1 MSENP
6 SNQSGPKSVIK
17 DDVATA
23 LGKIPSGL
31 FVLSLIDDNTGAD
44 DFMLASWVQQC
55 SFSPLMVNIAIRSER
70 SILSQLLPGKF
81 FNLHIIKEGQNQMVG
96 KFAKP
101 VSGADQLKDLN
112 LQREPNLPVVL
123 LDTCAVLQCRAAGV
137 LNAGDH
143 QLLLAEVVSGTLLSG
158 GDPMVHVRKNARN
171 Y

>member
-1 MSENP
+1 MSEKP
-6 SNQSGPKSVIK
+6 PIQSGPKSVIK

-23 LGKIPSGL
+23 MGKIPSGL
-31 FVLSLIDDNTGAD
+31 FILSLIDDAGAD

-70 SILSQLLPGKF
+70 SILSLLVPGKI
-81 FNLHIIKEGQNQMVG
+81 FNLHIIKEGQNQVVG

-101 VSGADQLKDLN
+101 VSSPDQLKDLN

-123 LDTCAVLQCRAAGV
+123 LDTCAVLQCKVAGV

-143 QLLLAEVVSGTLLSG
+143 QLLIAEVVSGTMLAG

>member
-1 MSENP
+1 MSDKP
-6 SNQSGPKSVIK
+6 PIQSGTKSVIK
-17 DDVATA
+17 DDVAIA
-23 LGKIPSGL
+23 MGKIPSGL
-31 FVLSLIDDNTGAD
+31 FILSLIDDAGAD

-70 SILSQLLPGKF
+70 SILSQLVPGKI
-81 FNLHIIKEGQNQMVG
+81 FNLHIIKEGQSQMVG

-123 LDTCAVLQCRAAGV
+123 LDTCAVLQCKAAGV

-143 QLLLAEVVSGTLLSG
+143 QLLLGEVVSGTMLAG

>member
-1 MSENP
+1 LSENP
-6 SNQSGPKSVIK
+6 SNQSGIKPVIK

-23 LGKIPSGL
+23 MGKIPSGL
-31 FVLSLIDDNTGAD
+31 FILSLIDDAGAD

-70 SILSQLLPGKF
+70 SILSQLVPGKI

-123 LDTCAVLQCRAAGV
+123 LDTCAVLHCKAAGV

-143 QLLLAEVVSGTLLSG
+143 QLLVAEVVSGTMLTG

>member
-1 MSENP
+1 MSEKP
-6 SNQSGPKSVIK
+6 PIQSGLKSVIK

-23 LGKIPSGL
+23 MGKIPSGL
-31 FVLSLIDDNTGAD
+31 FILSLIDDASAD

-70 SILSQLLPGKF
+70 SILSQLVPGKI

-112 LQREPNLPVVL
+112 LQRDPNLPVVL
-123 LDTCAVLQCRAAGV
+123 LDTCAVLQCKAAGV

-143 QLLLAEVVSGTLLSG
+143 QLLLGEVVSGTILAG

>member
-6 SNQSGPKSVIK
+6 SSQSSLKPVIK
-17 DDVATA
+17 DDVAIA
-23 LGKIPSGL
+23 MGKIPSGL
-31 FVLSLIDDNTGAD
+31 FILSFIDDAETD

-70 SILSQLLPGKF
+70 SILSQMMPGKI

-96 KFAKP
+96 RFAKP
-101 VSGADQLKDLN
+101 APDVDLLRDLN
-112 LQREPNLPVVL
+112 IKKESGRPVVL
-123 LDTCAVLQCRAAGV
+123 LDTCGVLHCKAFTV

-143 QLLLAEVVSGTLLSG
+143 QLLLAEVVSGNILAG

>member
-1 MSENP
+1 MSEKP
-6 SNQSGPKSVIK
+6 PIQSGPKSVIK

-23 LGKIPSGL
+23 MGKIPSGL
-31 FVLSLIDDNTGAD
+31 FILSLLDDAGAD

-70 SILSQLLPGKF
+70 SILSQLVPGKI

-96 KFAKP
+96 KFAKAA
-101 VSGADQLKDLN
+101 SGADQLKDLN
-112 LQREPNLPVVL
+112 LQREPHLPVVL
-123 LDTCAVLQCRAAGV
+123 LDTCAVLQCKAAGI

-143 QLLLAEVVSGTLLSG
+143 QLLVAEVVSGTMLTG
-158 GDPMVHVRKNARN
+158 GDPMVHARKNARN

>member
-6 SNQSGPKSVIK
+6 YSQSDIKSVIK
-17 DDVATA
+17 DDVAIA
-23 LGKIPSGL
+23 MGKIPSGL
-31 FVLSLIDDNTGAD
+31 FILSLIDDAGSD

-70 SILSQLLPGKF
+70 SILSQLVPGKI

-96 KFAKP
+96 RFAKP
-101 VSGADQLKDLN
+101 ASSADLLKDLSIR
-112 LQREPNLPVVL
+112 REPGLPVVL
-123 LDTCAVLQCRAAGV
+123 LDTCAVLLCKASGV

-143 QLLLAEVVSGTLLSG
+143 QLLVAEVVSGNMLSG
-158 GDPMVHVRKNARN
+158 GGPMVHVRKNARN

>member
-1 MSENP
+1 MSEKP
-6 SNQSGPKSVIK
+6 PIQSGLKSVIK

-23 LGKIPSGL
+23 MGKSPSGL
-31 FVLSLIDDNTGAD
+31 FILSFLDDAGAD

-70 SILSQLLPGKF
+70 SILSQLVPGKI

-112 LQREPNLPVVL
+112 LQRDPNLPVVL
-123 LDTCAVLQCRAAGV
+123 LDTCAVLQCKAAGV

-143 QLLLAEVVSGTLLSG
+143 QLLLGEVVSGTILAG

>member
-70 SILSQLLPGKF
+70 SILSQLLPGKI

>member
-1 MSENP
+1 MSEKP
-6 SNQSGPKSVIK
+6 PIQSGPKSVIK

-23 LGKIPSGL
+23 MGKIPSGL
-31 FVLSLIDDNTGAD
+31 FILSLIDDAGAD
-44 DFMLASWVQQC
+44 DFMLVSWVQQC

-70 SILSQLLPGKF
+70 SILSQLVPGKI

-123 LDTCAVLQCRAAGV
+123 LDTCAVLHCKASGV

-143 QLLLAEVVSGTLLSG
+143 QLLVAEVVSGTMLTG

>member
-1 MSENP
+1 MSEKP
-6 SNQSGPKSVIK
+6 PIQFGPKSVIK

-23 LGKIPSGL
+23 MGKIPSGL
-31 FVLSLIDDNTGAD
+31 FILSHLDDTGAD

-70 SILSQLLPGKF
+70 SILSQLVPGKI

-101 VSGADQLKDLN
+101 ISGPDQLKDLN
-112 LQREPNLPVVL
+112 LQREHNLPVVL
-123 LDTCAVLQCRAAGV
+123 LDTCAVLQCKAAGV

-143 QLLLAEVVSGTLLSG
+143 QLLVAEVVSGTMLAG

>member
-1 MSENP
+1 MSEKP
-6 SNQSGPKSVIK
+6 PIQSGPKSVIK

-23 LGKIPSGL
+23 MGKIPSGL
-31 FVLSLIDDNTGAD
+31 FILSLIDDSGAD

-70 SILSQLLPGKF
+70 SILSQLVPGKI

-101 VSGADQLKDLN
+101 ISGADQLKDLN
-112 LQREPNLPVVL
+112 LQREPHLPVVL
-123 LDTCAVLQCRAAGV
+123 LDTCAVLNCKAAGV

-143 QLLLAEVVSGTLLSG
+143 QLLLGEVVSGTMLAG

>member
-6 SNQSGPKSVIK
+6 SNQSGIKPVIK
-17 DDVATA
+17 DDVAIA
-23 LGKIPSGL
+23 MGKIPSGL
-31 FVLSLIDDNTGAD
+31 FILSLIDDAGAD

-70 SILSQLLPGKF
+70 SILSQLVPGKI

-96 KFAKP
+96 RFAKP
-101 VSGADQLKDLN
+101 ASGADLLKDLSV
-112 LQREPNLPVVL
+112 RKEPGLPVTL
-123 LDTCAVLQCRAAGV
+123 LDACAVLECKASGV
-137 LNAGDH
+137 LHAGDH
-143 QLLLAEVVSGTLLSG
+143 QLLLAEVVSGNMLSG